1 MRKSKM
7 KPIIERQM
15 KAHGLFDKRWKYKF
29 GSNLRGGM
37 ANGTRVNAVA
47 TCNYADR
54 TLYFD
59 PSKFFTKS
67 QVEQTVIHEIAHY
80 KTGPG
85 GHTKQWYE
93 SARSMGYVQAW
104 TELER
109 ADETVAQNRKAYR
122 NQLRAD
128 RGIIVGTF
136 AAFGAL
142 LIWILSRPE
151 P

>member
-7 KPIIERQM
+7 KPIIERHM
-15 KAHGLFDKRWKYKF
+15 EAHGLFDNRWTYKF
-29 GSNLRGGM
+29 GSNLQGGM
-37 ANGTRVNAVA
+37 ADGTQVSAVA

-59 PSKFFTKS
+59 PSMFLTKS

-80 KTGPG
+80 KTGPE
-85 GHTKQWYE
+85 GHTQKWYE
-93 SARSMGYVQAW
+93 CARSMGYIRAW

-109 ADETVAQNRKAYR
+109 TDETVAQNRKTYR
-122 NQLRAD
+122 NQLKAD
-128 RGIIVGTF
+128 RGILVGAF
-136 AAFGAL
+136 AAVGAL